1 MLKGNANQ
9 VVATGRKRKS
19 DGGGNG
25 NGEEDDVAATSQH
38 LNLFATLSDEN
49 WNLISSFAAPPDVY
63 NLALSSVHFFHE
75 VSSCSVNKPVSS
87 SKTVRRSR
95 RLAEAAAPAETKNDD
110 KKVLATQL
118 LRTSLLSSLEKV
130 LEKSDTRI
138 TLDAL
143 SKIPEG
149 SALIAG
155 STMVAACLGK
165 DWSADIDVYCSAAAA
180 PQVRSVRFVESNARD
195 YVNYLFL
202 MYDAVWNFYSSTLC
216 CSGWWKRLTRCSS
229 D

>member
-1 MLKGNANQ
+1 MLKGVSNQ

-25 NGEEDDVAATSQH
+25 EEEDAAATSQH

-87 SKTVRRSR
+87 NKTVRRSR
-95 RLAEAAAPAETKNDD
+95 RLAEAAAAPAETKNDD

-180 PQVRSVRFVESNARD
+180 PQVRSVRFVESMH
-195 YVNYLFL
+195 LI
-202 MYDAVWNFYSSTLC
+202 M
-216 CSGWWKRLTRCSS
+216 
-229 D
+229 

>member
-1 MLKGNANQ
+1 MEASAMFQGVANQ
-9 VVATGRKRKS
+9 DVATGRKRKS
-19 DGGGNG
+19 DDDG
-25 NGEEDDVAATSQH
+25 NGEENVAATSQH

-75 VSSCSVNKPVSS
+75 VSSCSVNKSLSS
-87 SKTVRRSR
+87 NNTVRRSR
-95 RLAEAAAPAETKNDD
+95 RVAEAAAPADTKNDD

-130 LEKSDTRI
+130 LDKSDTRI

-155 STMVAACLGK
+155 STMVAACLGR
-165 DWSADIDVYCSAAAA
+165 DWSGDIDVYCSAAAA
-180 PQVRSVRFVESNARD
+180 PQVRSVRC
-195 YVNYLFL
+195 
-202 MYDAVWNFYSSTLC
+202 AVIF
-216 CSGWWKRLTRCSS
+216 
-229 D
+229 